1 MKITVLFTTF
11 AFVFTA
17 TFSLAHAQT
26 KDAIAIRKVLEDEKI
41 GWKRGDIEKITEHYQ
56 PHFTGYD
63 GVEKA
68 DPREWRILFSDL
80 DEFKDYLEER
90 FSKVE
95 YDLKRTATKTEAR
108 NNRAYVVTQ
117 EQGKTTHK
125 ETEMPREFDHFN
137 FWMLE
142 KVDNEWKITGFV
154 FKFAVPE

>member
-11 AFVFTA
+11 VFVFTA

-68 DPREWRILFSDL
+68 DPRSGESCLATWMNSRTT
-80 DEFKDYLEER
+80 
-90 FSKVE
+90 SKRGSPRWNTISKGPPPKLRPE
-95 YDLKRTATKTEAR
+95 TTEP
-108 NNRAYVVTQ
+108 
-117 EQGKTTHK
+117 
-125 ETEMPREFDHFN
+125 M
-137 FWMLE
+137 
-142 KVDNEWKITGFV
+142 
-154 FKFAVPE
+154 